1 MPNWKKII
9 VSGSDASLSSA
20 YIEGNLTASAA
31 YLTSASIGHLETI
44 YETASVIYSSGSTKF
59 GDTSDDTHERTGS
72 VDISGS
78 LIVDGDTSLSN
89 LTVTNTSADDSILLL
104 TTTEDSSNAGPVI
117 TLKRNSSTPADADY
131 IGQLKF
137 KGENDADQEVVYAK
151 ITAKINDA
159 SDGSED
165 GLIEFAN
172 RRGGL
177 NVITARFNSEKLQL
191 LNGTD
196 LEVDGDVTAD
206 NFTGTASIADFATT
220 ASHALNVPDTASHAL
235 TAITSSHTAGTAS
248 FANTATTA
256 SYASTGDGVFSGS
269 FSGSFDGVNPF
280 PFTGSGE
287 MQGQL
292 IVESFNDYVDDYVES
307 YFAGTAISSNGDIAL
322 TGSIFSPYINAD
334 SFTGSLLGT
343 ASYAVTASHVIG
355 GGGGGDTAISSSLA
369 ETASF
374 YEGSVTS
381 ASFSET
387 ASFYGGSV
395 ISASLSET
403 ASFVEIAQTASYMTT
418 GSFKQPVQ
426 FVKTEPATASLY
438 HLHIMSASSDI
449 TMSLPEGTSGDW
461 FKVSNMLTGSLLETY
476 GSQNIM
482 SASGDLTLD
491 TANAGLELIYT
502 DDING
507 WVIIGN

>member
-20 YIEGNLTASAA
+20 Y
-31 YLTSASIGHLETI
+31 
-44 YETASVIYSSGSTKF
+44 
-59 GDTSDDTHERTGS
+59 
-72 VDISGS
+72 
-78 LIVDGDTSLSN
+78 VDGVSSLSE
-89 LTVTNTSADDSILLL
+89 VEINTTTTGDSLLI
-104 TTTEDSSNAGPVI
+104 TSTEDSSGAAPVI
-117 TLKRNSSTPADADY
+117 TLKRNSSSPADSDY

-151 ITAKINDA
+151 ITAKIKDA
-159 SDGSED
+159 TDGSED
-165 GLIEFAN
+165 GNIEFAN
-172 RRGGL
+172 IRGGL
-177 NVITARFNSEKLQL
+177 NVITARLSSDKLQL

-196 LEVDGDVTAD
+196 LDVDGDITAD

-235 TAITSSHTAGTAS
+235 TAITASHTAGTAS
-248 FANTATTA
+248 ISNFATSASFAITA
-256 SYASTGDGVFSGS
+256 SHLIGGGGAGNSGS
-269 FSGSFDGVNPF
+269 FSGSFQGDG
-280 PFTGSGE
+280 S
-287 MQGQL
+287 
-292 IVESFNDYVDDYVES
+292 
-307 YFAGTAISSNGDIAL
+307 AL
-322 TGSIFSPYINAD
+322 TGITVAESTLDSASFSNVTSYTASHNLESTELTVAVYDNNNNQVLPETIRILNDANVGLD
-334 SFTGSLLGT
+334 FSEATTGKVVLTKGGHIVSGSLIT
-343 ASYAVTASHVIG
+343 QVNYYVVTASTYEDTFTAATSHTASHNFGTKNVLVQVYDSSDNVIVPSNIKTNTINEVG
-355 GGGGGDTAISSSLA
+355 IDFASTRTGRVIVGKAGHIVSGSMANAISSSYA
-369 ETASF
+369 TNSTNA
-374 YEGSVTS
+374 TN
-381 ASFSET
+381 AT
-387 ASFYGGSV
+387 
-395 ISASLSET
+395 
-403 ASFVEIAQTASYMTT
+403 YMST

-426 FVKTEPATASLY
+426 FIKTEPVTASLY
-438 HLHIMSASSDI
+438 HLHLMSASSAI

>member
-151 ITAKINDA
+151 ITAKIKDA

-165 GLIEFAN
+165 GIIEFAN

-248 FANTATTA
+248 FANSATTA